1 MVTCSHPCSPLAPPA
16 PFPTP
21 LSRPPLLQLVEGATF
36 LEHFGRTYPDLFV
49 QRCSICNG
57 AGCMTCPHCGG
68 RKDRAAAA
76 RAQLGR
82 LSSSSAAAAAM
93 ALASK
98 GNQECQHC
106 GPYCDWDEE
115 SEWQEK

>member
-1 MVTCSHPCSPLAPPA
+1 
-16 PFPTP
+16 
-21 LSRPPLLQLVEGATF
+21 
-36 LEHFGRTYPDLFV
+36 
-49 QRCSICNG
+49 
-57 AGCMTCPHCGG
+57 
-68 RKDRAAAA
+68 
-76 RAQLGR
+76 
-82 LSSSSAAAAAM
+82 M